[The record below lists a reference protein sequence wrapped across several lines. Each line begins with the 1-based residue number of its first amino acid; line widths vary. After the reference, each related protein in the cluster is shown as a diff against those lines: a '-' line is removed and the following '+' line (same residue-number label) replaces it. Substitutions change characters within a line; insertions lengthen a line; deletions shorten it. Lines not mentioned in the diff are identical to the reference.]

1 MAWCPKCKSEYVEG
15 IKVCADCGCE
25 LTDEPCGEAL
35 SEVSGKKED
44 EYVNSVPDA
53 NDRENIH
60 SGEES
65 IEEFESD
72 EAFSY
77 DEEEEPYRYRPVYV
91 NNEEKAE
98 ENRTSA
104 YTLLL
109 VGGAGIVLV
118 VLFFLGIIDI
128 RVSLINKYVITGVM
142 GVLFVLFV
150 IMGIIS
156 MRNFKILKKKA
167 TSENNLTKEVQK
179 WCMEN
184 LKGNVIDE
192 SLGLGGQPEE
202 LKYFPRFDYIKKAIK
217 KQFLNLDE
225 GYLDRLIEETYS
237 DIFEEN
243 KV

>member
-1 MAWCPKCKSEYVEG
+1 MCS
-15 IKVCADCGCE
+15 
-25 LTDEPCGEAL
+25 
-35 SEVSGKKED
+35 
-44 EYVNSVPDA
+44 
-53 NDRENIH
+53 
-60 SGEES
+60 
-65 IEEFESD
+65 SD
-72 EAFSY
+72 
-77 DEEEEPYRYRPVYV
+77 
-91 NNEEKAE
+91 
-98 ENRTSA
+98 
-104 YTLLL
+104 
-109 VGGAGIVLV
+109 
-118 VLFFLGIIDI
+118 
-128 RVSLINKYVITGVM
+128 
-142 GVLFVLFV
+142 LFVLFV

-192 SLGLGGQPEE
+192 SLGLDGQPEE